1 MDLTNTSD
9 IYSIHAAAPL
19 DYLHSEC
26 LSGYFDLELVARSPL
41 LVGKQTED
49 SAKNHWLEVQ
59 KVNGKPFISPTMI
72 KGLLST
78 TYERLTSSRFRIF
91 DTSTHSNH
99 LTYRTDPSQS
109 LSLTPVLYTGTT
121 DNNQNH
127 TFKTLDGSPSRDGKP
142 AYIPIKYNKRV
153 LGGRYKLKSGYTKEL
168 IKQFRHGDHVV
179 FKAYRI
185 KRRWIV
191 TTISKIDRSY
201 TLHVGT
207 FQYRKNDSRAQDPR
221 EFTGYLYI
229 TSPNENLKK
238 NRTNFDTKWAER
250 IFIEKEV
257 GDKQI
262 RSQDITCDQSVF
274 ERYHAVLSSYAKH
287 QEAADKLQERRKNPK
302 ATNNIFSRAAEE
314 ERTLKI
320 GDLAYALLDA
330 NKQVSEL
337 VPITVGRHA
346 YSHVPNEIAEQ
357 DGVLPARILEDASA
371 AERLFGFVGCE
382 DSNGSA
388 ALRGRIQIGPV
399 TVSDDPIETPP
410 VGDYTTLPPLLSP
423 KPSSGRRFLVA
434 RKGFPRTT
442 GNGLRRDTLFDPSVS
457 SLGEAAYPT
466 HRSALNKSLVDI
478 IAACDANRD
487 TSKDSDSVRLRVRSW
502 LKPGTTLCCRVY
514 FEDVSA
520 KELAFLLWP
529 LVPENLTPDGCTG
542 VGYHKIGIGKPL
554 GLGLVEVRVQ
564 RNAINLQEAGSL
576 VSAYAALSGVLGS
589 TVLERSVDSLID
601 KGAIGS
607 LDELPWIRAFRRIA
621 YGFDDGLPV
630 RYVNLEENKRN
641 NKTDKNGNPNEGC
654 GLAPRPLWHKSA
666 EEGYV
671 DHFRGSGCTKRQTNK
686 SPGKKKRHAN
696 GNGDEA
702 DQNRHRSKQGRRY
715 YRKSRGR

>member
-1 MDLTNTSD
+1 MDPTNTSD

-19 DYLHSEC
+19 DCLRSER

-41 LVGKQTED
+41 LVGRQTED

-91 DTSTHSNH
+91 DTTTHSNH

-127 TFKTLDGSPSRDGKP
+127 TFKILDGGPSRDGKP
-142 AYIPIKYNKRV
+142 AYIPIKHNKKV
-153 LGGRYKLKSGYTKEL
+153 LGRRYELNSGYTEEIVKH
-168 IKQFRHGDHVV
+168 FRHGDHVV
-179 FKAYRI
+179 FEAYKI

-191 TTISKIDRSY
+191 TTISKKDPSY

-207 FQYRKNDSRAQDPR
+207 FQHQSNDSKPQNPKK
-221 EFTGYLYI
+221 FTGYLYI
-229 TSPNENLKK
+229 TSPNENLTK
-238 NRTNFDTKWAER
+238 NETNFDKKWAER
-250 IFIEKEV
+250 IFIEREIT
-257 GDKQI
+257 DKKN
-262 RSQDITCDQSVF
+262 RSQEVTCDQSVL
-274 ERYHAVLSSYAKH
+274 ERYHAVLRSYAKH
-287 QEAADKLQERRKNPK
+287 QEAADKLPERRKNPK
-302 ATNNIFSRAAEE
+302 AANNIFSRAAEE

-330 NKQVSEL
+330 NEQVSEL

-357 DGVLPARILEDASA
+357 DDVLPARILEDASA
-371 AERLFGFVGCE
+371 AERLFGFVGRE

-410 VGDYTTLPPLLSP
+410 AGDYTTLPPLLSP

-434 RKGFPRTT
+434 RKGFPHTT
-442 GNGLRRDTLFDPSVS
+442 GDGLRRDALFDPSVS

-529 LVPENLTPDGCTG
+529 LVPENLVPDGCTG

-554 GLGLVEVRVQ
+554 GLGLVEVRVR
-564 RNAINLQEAGSL
+564 RNAINLQEGDSL
-576 VSAYAALSGVLGS
+576 ASAYEALSGVLGS

-601 KGAIGS
+601 KSEIGS
-607 LDELPWIRAFRRIA
+607 LDNLPWIRAYRRITF
-621 YGFDDGLPV
+621 GFDDELPV
-630 RYVNLEENKRN
+630 RYINLDENKAN
-641 NKTDKNGNPNEGC
+641 NKTGKDGTPKDGS
-654 GLAPRPLWHKSA
+654 GLAPRPLWHESGDD
-666 EEGYV
+666 GYL
-671 DHFRGSGCTKRQTNK
+671 DHFVVSRRGRKPRSASKDTKNNK
-686 SPGKKKRHAN
+686 NSN
-696 GNGDEA
+696 GHSSDGVP
-702 DQNRHRSKQGRRY
+702 NRRGWKNS
-715 YRKSRGR
+715 RKSGHR